1 VIVSWLDDAVLEG
14 LQRLL
19 TLRLKDSPALDTI
32 ELLAD
37 TWIWVFKSQPV
48 QWDERLDAG
57 RIRRAFLLCAGKLE
71 SWPAPK
77 TVLSHLPSRVET
89 LKVTDQSDYA
99 MPNNIMSIF
108 KEALAKSEQLTEEQR
123 RALVD
128 RELAILESLLN
139 K

>member
-1 VIVSWLDDAVLEG
+1 
-14 LQRLL
+14 
-19 TLRLKDSPALDTI
+19 
-32 ELLAD
+32 
-37 TWIWVFKSQPV
+37 
-48 QWDERLDAG
+48 
-57 RIRRAFLLCAGKLE
+57 
-71 SWPAPK
+71 
-77 TVLSHLPSRVET
+77 VLSHLPSRVET